1 MPTTTFRG
9 GTGGGGSAYFG
20 DPGFIYDTISWPV
33 GNLNIDGSRPV
44 VVTGVYPEASGYSS
58 ATVSSDGYVRIY
70 RSSGT
75 VYFSRNQSAGG
86 VVTLSSDG
94 YTWNGAL
101 TGYFTWATVATMPTG
116 ISPVRTGRDVTV
128 TIAGSSSNGDSSISS
143 YQVQHR
149 SRNIGGA
156 WSAWGGTQTVAGSTT
171 TYTNL
176 TAGKEY
182 QFRTF
187 ANNGVGSSQARESSV
202 VFIPAGGKRNVGGTY
217 QVATIARRKS
227 GGSWV
232 DLTTAKRRE
241 SGAYVNL
248 S

>member
-1 MPTTTFRG
+1 M
-9 GTGGGGSAYFG
+9 AW
-20 DPGFIYDTISWPV
+20 PGHFVYDTISWPT
-33 GNLNIDGSRPV
+33 GNLDINGNRPV
-44 VVTGVYPEASGYSS
+44 VITSVIPDPGTTGVSS
-58 ATVSSDGYVRIY
+58 ATVSSDGYVRLYTANRID
-70 RSSGT
+70 
-75 VYFSRNQSAGG
+75 FKRNTGAGG
-86 VVTLSSDG
+86 VITSSKDG

-116 ISPVRTGRDVTV
+116 ISPVRTGRNVTV

-143 YQVQHR
+143 YQVQYR
-149 SRNIGGA
+149 SRDIGGA
-156 WSAWGGTQTVAGSTT
+156 WSAWGNTRTISGSAT

-187 ANNGVGSSQARESSV
+187 ANNGVGTSQARESSV
-202 VFIPAGGKRNVGGTY
+202 LFVPAGGKRRVGGTY